1 MMNANILPLFFRS
14 PARGD
19 WTQQELAEFYRVET
33 ILMQSGISLD
43 TDRGVSDEGDPWF
56 VFCRP
61 ETGDVII
68 HFARHGSEYVA
79 AGGGIDRVLR
89 GRSFRDI
96 VDSFVAEQPLVMR
109 RPAGDPKVFLHP
121 AALLSA
127 FVATAF
133 FLFIGADA
141 EAAEAHG
148 ADAAKAAP
156 RDSLPASFQALLEAA
171 GLIGNREAWIAL
183 GAVSVAL
190 TVAMLEFTD
199 SPARAGETDLFADAG
214 EAQRAE
220 HAALAAMLNDGDF
233 GSFEGRAARRAEA
246 MNAAAVQEAAAQEE
260 DQQPALHTAETTR
273 VTRNAAEEAPFSTEW
288 KSADQALIIA
298 ARADGPQVSPSLDGA
313 AFFEEDVSAQA
324 TRQEEATASHAE
336 PAESQALQIVQE
348 SMAAQFAQHSSVE
361 VLSPAMMNALVNA
374 MHADFYQ
381 AGAFAAVVVA
391 VESED
396 ALSAQQ
402 VGFAAQRADMAYDA
416 SSDRFA
422 VFEEHGS
429 PETALEALEWF
440 AAANPDYKVVS
451 LGRNVIVFDWADLAA
466 GKQLHVHV
474 WAMGDGS
481 TVNIIGS
488 LPDFD
493 ALAA

>member
-1 MMNANILPLFFRS
+1 MKANILPLFFRS

-33 ILMQSGISLD
+33 ILLQSCISLD

-61 ETGDVII
+61 ETGDVVI
-68 HFARHGSEYVA
+68 HFARHGSEYIA

-89 GRSFRDI
+89 GRSFREI
-96 VDSFVAEQPLVMR
+96 VDSFVAEQPLFLR
-109 RPAGDPKVFLHP
+109 RPEGDEKVFLHP

-133 FLFIGADA
+133 FLFVSLDA
-141 EAAEAHG
+141 EASEAQG
-148 ADAAKAAP
+148 SDAAKAAP
-156 RDSLPASFQALLEAA
+156 RETLPATFQALLEAA

-199 SPARAGETDLFADAG
+199 APARAGENDLFADAG
-214 EAQRAE
+214 EAQHAD

-233 GSFEGRAARRAEA
+233 ASFEGRAARRSEA
-246 MNAAAVQEAAAQEE
+246 LNAAAQTQEAPAQEG
-260 DQQPALHTAETTR
+260 DQKSASQTTETTFSAR
-273 VTRNAAEEAPFSTEW
+273 SAGEETHSPSEW
-288 KSADQALIIA
+288 SAADQTLIALAKAEASQGTSFDAVAILEEETAAHA
-298 ARADGPQVSPSLDGA
+298 ARHEEQPSPH
-313 AFFEEDVSAQA
+313 
-324 TRQEEATASHAE
+324 QEIG
-336 PAESQALQIVQE
+336 ESQALQIVQE
-348 SMAAQFAQHSSVE
+348 SIASQFLQHTSVE
-361 VLSPAMMNALVNA
+361 VLSPAMMNALASA
-374 MHADFYQ
+374 MQADFYQ
-381 AGAFAAVVVA
+381 AGSFAAVVVA
-391 VESED
+391 VEAED
-396 ALSAQQ
+396 AHVTHQA
-402 VGFAAQRADMAYDA
+402 GFTPTGADAGYDA
-416 SSDRFA
+416 SNNHFTI
-422 VFEEHGS
+422 FEEHFS

-440 AAANPDYKVVS
+440 ANANPDYKVVS

-474 WAMGDGS
+474 WAMDDGS

-488 LPDFD
+488 LPDFYT
-493 ALAA
+493 LAA

>member
-1 MMNANILPLFFRS
+1 MMNANILPLLFKS

-68 HFARHGSEYVA
+68 HFARHGSEYIA

-96 VDSFVAEQPLVMR
+96 VDAFVAEQPLVMR

-133 FLFIGADA
+133 FLFMGADV
-141 EAAEAHG
+141 EAAEAQG

-156 RDSLPASFQALLEAA
+156 RDALPASFQALLEAA

-183 GAVSVAL
+183 GAVTVAL
-190 TVAMLEFTD
+190 TVAMFEFTD
-199 SPARAGETDLFADAG
+199 APARAGESDLFADAG

-220 HAALAAMLNDGDF
+220 HAALAAMLNEGEF

-246 MNAAAVQEAAAQEE
+246 MNAAAQEAAAQEE
-260 DQQPALHTAETTR
+260 DQQPALHANETTR
-273 VTRNAAEEAPFSTEW
+273 LARNAAEEAPFSTEW
-288 KSADQALIIA
+288 KSADQTLIVA
-298 ARADGPQVSPSLDGA
+298 ARADAPQVSPSLDDA
-313 AFFEEDVSAQA
+313 ASME
-324 TRQEEATASHAE
+324 EEAAAQTARHEETTASHAE
-336 PAESQALQIVQE
+336 PSESQALQIVQE

-361 VLSPAMMNALVNA
+361 VLSPAMMNALASA
-374 MHADFYQ
+374 MHADFFQ
-381 AGAFAAVVVA
+381 TGAFAAVVVA
-391 VESED
+391 VEAED
-396 ALSAQQ
+396 AVSAQQ

-422 VFEEHGS
+422 IFEEHGS
-429 PETALEALEWF
+429 PDTALEALEWF

-474 WAMGDGS
+474 WAMDDGS